1 MTTHVKPIWLYVLDC
16 LRLLKRCA
24 DPLWESLRNAK
35 GPSEVDVWR
44 AFGHKLGL
52 SEGELRQEQAQ
63 ARKKD
68 SKDLVG
74 CFFLKCPLYGEDIN
88 DRVNLPLRCT
98 GCKLV
103 GNRAPAQRYPPR
115 LSPAI
120 YPGPILQYIMPETV
134 SSCKSQ
140 FVILAQPGGL
150 TSHWRHDHKSR
161 CGSYA
166 STPSPTIATLPGP
179 SE

>member
-1 MTTHVKPIWLYVLDC
+1 MATHVKTIWLYVLDC

-24 DPLWESLRNAK
+24 DPLWESLRNEK
-35 GPSEVDVWR
+35 KLSEVDVWR
-44 AFGHKLGL
+44 AFGYKLGL
-52 SEGELRQEQAQ
+52 SEGAVRQEQAQ

-88 DRVNLPLRCT
+88 YRVESPLRCT

-103 GNRAPAQRYPPR
+103 GNRVPAQRYPSR

-120 YPGPILQYIMPETV
+120 YSGPILQYPMPETV
-134 SSCKSQ
+134 SGCKSQ
-140 FVILAQPGGL
+140 LVIFAQP
-150 TSHWRHDHKSR
+150 
-161 CGSYA
+161 
-166 STPSPTIATLPGP
+166 
-179 SE
+179 